1 MTHPLKELFQAEA
14 PLLRRYEA
22 HEVAVCEVSLLEIY
36 VTKDCS
42 FRKSRGQVMKE
53 ARNVL

>member
-1 MTHPLKELFQAEA
+1 MK
-14 PLLRRYEA
+14 RYGPMEI
-22 HEVAVCEVSLLEIY
+22 AVCEVSLLEIY

-53 ARNVL
+53 AARHSST